1 MNPASFRGYG
11 PVGTNAQ
18 LMPTTTGGGIP
29 PKLDRVE
36 LTVIEYAVGAGSDS
50 SDPVRPAWAFYTP
63 DGRHIFTVDSERI
76 LAMTNSPGA
85 LIRSN
90 CADAV

>member
-1 MNPASFRGYG
+1 
-11 PVGTNAQ
+11 
-18 LMPTTTGGGIP
+18 MPTTTGGEIT
-29 PKLDRVE
+29 PKLDRVK
-36 LTVIEYAVGAGSDS
+36 LTVIEYVVGGSDS

-90 CADAV
+90 CVVEV